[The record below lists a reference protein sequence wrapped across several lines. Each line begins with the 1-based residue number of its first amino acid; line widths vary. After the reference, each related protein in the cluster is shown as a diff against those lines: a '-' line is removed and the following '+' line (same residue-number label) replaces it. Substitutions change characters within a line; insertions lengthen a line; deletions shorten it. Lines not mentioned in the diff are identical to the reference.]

1 MMTTKK
7 PRKNNPGRTPEAREK
22 QLIQKTMN
30 LVEQQIEDGTV
41 SSSTINH
48 FLRLASER
56 EILERSILEKQER
69 LITAKAESIE
79 SDKDTKEL
87 VQEALSVFREYQGEK
102 D

>member
-1 MMTTKK
+1 MTTKK